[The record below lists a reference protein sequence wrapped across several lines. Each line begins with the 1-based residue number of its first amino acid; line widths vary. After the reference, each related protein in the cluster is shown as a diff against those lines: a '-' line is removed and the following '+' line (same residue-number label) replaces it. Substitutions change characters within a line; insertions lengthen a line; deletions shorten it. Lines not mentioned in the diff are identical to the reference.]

1 MEGRPGVQHHP
12 VVRYV
17 PAGSRRRTQSRFGVI
32 EVELDT
38 TQNIVIDDIL
48 VAQLNDRPALN
59 IERRL
64 LQTLVGGSD
73 QTISAIFASARAN
86 LQLPDAV
93 IVFNAEPLHDFQRKK
108 I

>member
-1 MEGRPGVQHHP
+1 MQP
-12 VVRYV
+12 
-17 PAGSRRRTQSRFGVI
+17 RFGMI

-38 TQNIVIDDIL
+38 TQNIVIDDVL

-73 QTISAIFASARAN
+73 QTIIAIFATARAN
-86 LQLPDAV
+86 FQLPDAV
-93 IVFNAEPLHDFQRKK
+93 IVFNAEPLHDFRRKK
-108 I
+108 AVYFRQVS